1 MTLLV
6 NKLTNKWLIILS
18 GIFVL
23 AVTIVSASASTSE
36 TLRAEAKDQVLP
48 RSELSQPEV
57 PYISYAPEKL
67 NDGIQVAK
75 FDSTNANKAK
85 LNEFVKD
92 INTQKFGKYDS
103 LLVVQGDKL
112 IFESYYLQGRVDK
125 LHRQA
130 SVTKAI
136 LSLALGR
143 AIALGHLTMAD
154 LDKPIVTFFNDLN
167 SEQFSPG
174 AKRITL
180 HQALTM
186 QSGLRIKRELYAA
199 LSTKIGGESTHTQ
212 LQALLSSSLPI
223 EPSKQIF
230 NYQSEDPALV
240 MLVLNKVVPGG
251 AKAFIEQALFSKL
264 GVVNYQWHE
273 GDGGLPIG
281 AYGSALTSRDMVKLG
296 LLVKSGGQWLG
307 EQLIPKKYL
316 AKATNKIVAFN
327 ESDIFFTGDKVK
339 LPSYGYYWWQA
350 EMLIGDKRYLT
361 RSAQGGGGQYIVLI
375 DDLDLMIV
383 TTGHEEEEQTMKMI
397 AMHLLAV
404 FQSENI

>member
-23 AVTIVSASASTSE
+23 VVTNVSATVRTSE
-36 TLRAEAKDQVLP
+36 TPKVGAKEQVLP

-67 NDGIQVAK
+67 NDGIQVGK

-85 LNEFVKD
+85 LNEFVKA

-103 LLVVQGDKL
+103 LLVVQGGKL
-112 IFESYYLQGRVDK
+112 IFESYYLQGRIDK

-143 AIALGHLTMAD
+143 AIALGHLTMMD
-154 LDKPIVTFFNDLN
+154 LDKPIVSFFHNLN
-167 SEQFSPG
+167 SEQLSPG
-174 AKRITL
+174 TKRITL

-186 QSGLRIKRELYAA
+186 QTGLRIKRELYAA
-199 LSTKIGGESTHTQ
+199 LSTKVGGKSTHTQ
-212 LQALLSSSLPI
+212 LQALLSSASPI
-223 EPSKQIF
+223 EPSKQTF

-251 AKAFIEQALFSKL
+251 AKAFIEQALFNKL
-264 GVVNYQWHE
+264 GVFNYQWHE

-281 AYGSALTSRDMVKLG
+281 AYGAALTSRDMVKLG

-307 EQLIPKKYL
+307 EQLIPKQYL
-316 AKATNKIVAFN
+316 AKSTNKIVALN

-350 EMLIGDKRYLT
+350 EMLIDDKRYFT

-375 DDLDLMIV
+375 DELDLILV
-383 TTGHEEEEQTMKMI
+383 TTGHEENEQTMKMI
-397 AMHLLAV
+397 ATHLLTV
-404 FQSENI
+404 F